1 MILVQRSRALTTALT
16 INASS
21 LRVVMASKRTTPD
34 ALDVAVELLKRR
46 EGIDKTLKLIRYVA
60 IFAASETSA
69 SSASSSTTNFSRRM
83 TALERSIGDAR
94 RAYRLGK
101 FLGNVAEIRD
111 ELREGTAR
119 GVSRW
124 RSVRSAGAACAA
136 LEGAYYFMEQGV
148 WLSKSGVAM
157 REKTTYERLVRWSA
171 RFEVASYAFSV
182 FCAREDWLEA
192 DARGRA
198 ARRALFD
205 GASAELRSAEK
216 GSARGMGEDEVEEL
230 RATIEECDGAKREAV
245 LSVIQDVTDAT
256 LSFED
261 ALDVEGV
268 ELSNERLV
276 NVLGLLA
283 AVLDFHGKLSSAIAS
298 VREKNR

>member
-1 MILVQRSRALTTALT
+1 MS
-16 INASS
+16 
-21 LRVVMASKRTTPD
+21 SKRVPD

-46 EGIDKTLKLIRYVA
+46 EGIDKTLKLIRYAA
-60 IFAASETSA
+60 ILVASET
-69 SSASSSTTNFSRRM
+69 SSASSSLTTNFSTRL

-111 ELREGTAR
+111 ELREGSAR

-124 RSVRSAGAACAA
+124 RSARTATVACAA

-157 REKTTYERLVRWSA
+157 REKTTRERLVRWSA
-171 RFEVASYAFSV
+171 RFEVCSYAFSV
-182 FCAREDWLEA
+182 LCAREDWLEA

-205 GASAELRSAEK
+205 GASSELRAES
-216 GSARGMGEDEVEEL
+216 GSARGMREDDVEEL
-230 RATIEECDGAKREAV
+230 RTTIAECDGAKREAV
-245 LSVIQDVTDAT
+245 FSVIQDVTDAV

-261 ALDVEGV
+261 AVDVEGV

>member
-1 MILVQRSRALTTALT
+1 MS
-16 INASS
+16 
-21 LRVVMASKRTTPD
+21 SKRTPD

-69 SSASSSTTNFSRRM
+69 SSASSTTNFSRRM

-111 ELREGTAR
+111 ELQEGTAR

-124 RSVRSAGAACAA
+124 RSVRSAGVACAA

-205 GASAELRSAEK
+205 GASAELRAAEK

-230 RATIEECDGAKREAV
+230 RMTIEECDGAKRKAV

>member
-1 MILVQRSRALTTALT
+1 MHAT
-16 INASS
+16 S
-21 LRVVMASKRTTPD
+21 LRVVMSSKRTPD

-60 IFAASETSA
+60 IFAASETST
-69 SSASSSTTNFSRRM
+69 SSATNFSRRM

-124 RSVRSAGAACAA
+124 RSARSAGVACAA

-192 DARGRA
+192 DARERA
-198 ARRALFD
+198 ARRRLFD
-205 GASAELRSAEK
+205 GASSELRAAEK
-216 GSARGMGEDEVEEL
+216 GSARGMGEEEVEVL
-230 RATIEECDGAKREAV
+230 RTTIEECEGAKREAV